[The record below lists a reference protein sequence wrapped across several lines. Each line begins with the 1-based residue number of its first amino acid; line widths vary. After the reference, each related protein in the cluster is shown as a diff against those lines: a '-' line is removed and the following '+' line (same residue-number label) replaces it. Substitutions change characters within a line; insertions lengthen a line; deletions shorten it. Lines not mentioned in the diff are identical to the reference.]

1 MQDELKKLAVKLYQ
15 MAGYKEDF
23 DKQPVGITQDFVNQ
37 ADYILAH
44 KEKVVAE
51 VIGTTVSKF
60 GANNKIVEIVKL
72 VIVAGLSIA
81 TAFGLQSCSGT
92 VAEYDP
98 ETGVISIYQNMEQ
111 TEQPPVVQKIK

>member
-15 MAGYKEDF
+15 MAGYKDDF
-23 DKQPVGITQDFVNQ
+23 DKQLVESTQDFVNQ

-44 KEKVVAE
+44 KEQVVAE

-81 TAFGLQSCSGT
+81 AAFGLQSCSGA

-111 TEQPPVVQKIK
+111 TEQPPVVQQTK

>member
-15 MAGYKEDF
+15 MAGHKDDF
-23 DKQPVGITQDFVNQ
+23 DKQPAESTKGFVNQ

-44 KEKVVAE
+44 KEQVVAE

-81 TAFGLQSCSGT
+81 AAFGLQSCSGA

-111 TEQPPVVQKIK
+111 TEQPPVVQQTK